1 MSRQHRAYKAKRAR
15 AILIESAIRGYLARK
30 NTKTDLEKRMKILAE
45 DESRMP
51 PEEQARRQ
59 KLREEE
65 AKKVYSLFSV
75 IIINSELLF

>member
-1 MSRQHRAYKAKRAR
+1 MSRQRKAYTQKKSRV
-15 AILIESAIRGYLARK
+15 ILIESTIRGYLSRRT
-30 NTKTDLEKRMKILAE
+30 TKSELDKRMKALAE

-65 AKKVYSLFSV
+65 AKKVK
-75 IIINSELLF
+75 

>member
-1 MSRQHRAYKAKRAR
+1 MCRQRRAYKTKRAG

-30 NTKTDLEKRMKILAE
+30 GTKVELERRMKILAE

-65 AKKVYSLFSV
+65 AKKVIFLD
-75 IIINSELLF
+75 

>member
-1 MSRQHRAYKAKRAR
+1 MYKQRKAYLAKKAFAV
-15 AILIESAIRGYLARK
+15 LVESAVRGYLARK
-30 NTKTDLEKRMKILAE
+30 HIMPDLEVRMKALAE

-65 AKKVYSLFSV
+65 AKKVQFPNLFH
-75 IIINSELLF
+75 